1 MKTASPFLTV
11 ESTTRLRIR
20 IVAALILSGCT
31 HGNNSGT
38 RSQEIDPYAPAVP
51 ELASSD
57 NGREGDSKVGSE
69 DPVVVDSMT
78 SAGVTPS
85 QATQDY
91 IDAFNDQPGY
101 NPANKDADVA
111 AKKVSG
117 YSGQDSRKMVV
128 NISRINLRSEPNR
141 FSKIVG
147 ELRKGD
153 VIAVE
158 IDEKIGWAIIQ
169 EGEHQGKH
177 IRARHLKSAKE

>member
-1 MKTASPFLTV
+1 MPTISPILTR
-11 ESTTRLRIR
+11 ESNTRLRIWL
-20 IVAALILSGCT
+20 VAALILSGCT
-31 HGNNSGT
+31 HRNNSGT

-57 NGREGDSKVGSE
+57 TGGEVDSKVGSE

-78 SAGVTPS
+78 SEGETPS

-91 IDAFNDQPGY
+91 IDAFNDQPDY
-101 NPANKDADVA
+101 KPANKDADVA
-111 AKKVSG
+111 AKEVNG
-117 YSGQDSRKMVV
+117 YSGRNSRKMVV

-147 ELRKGD
+147 ELRKGE
-153 VIAVE
+153 VIVVE
-158 IDEKIGWAIIQ
+158 IDEKIGWAAIQ